1 MRSAFNVRPA
11 TNMITG
17 LSLSQVMS
25 ISESSAA
32 SAWFTPSATQQSH
45 RAVLVSTFMVC
56 PFLYFGSYI
65 FGLMF
70 WCLYCASYVLLPL
83 FAMPSGVRD

>member
-1 MRSAFNVRPA
+1 
-11 TNMITG
+11 MITG
-17 LSLSQVMS
+17 FSLSQVMS

-56 PFLYFGSYI
+56 PFSYFGFYI
-65 FGLMF
+65 FVLIF
-70 WCLYCASYVLLPL
+70 WCLYFASYVSLPL
-83 FAMPSGVRD
+83 FEMPSGVRD